1 MAENKLELLTYQI
14 SELIKTQDEICI
26 DLKTLVEKMDK
37 RIVTVETKV
46 AWIYGLL
53 AGLGVV
59 SIANLI
65 KLFI

>member
-1 MAENKLELLTYQI
+1 
-14 SELIKTQDEICI
+14 LIKKYDEICC
-26 DLKTLVEKMDK
+26 DFEKLVDTMNK
-37 RIVTVETKV
+37 RLNTAENRL

-65 KLFI
+65 KLFL